1 VRMMG
6 SHLPD
11 TIKKIEKVL
20 IVLAILGALIVLV
33 IYFGMEL
40 AFQHTALFPP

>member
-1 VRMMG
+1 MG
-6 SHLPD
+6 SQLPD
-11 TIKKIEKVL
+11 AIKKFETVL
-20 IVLAILGALIVLV
+20 IVLAIIGALIVLV